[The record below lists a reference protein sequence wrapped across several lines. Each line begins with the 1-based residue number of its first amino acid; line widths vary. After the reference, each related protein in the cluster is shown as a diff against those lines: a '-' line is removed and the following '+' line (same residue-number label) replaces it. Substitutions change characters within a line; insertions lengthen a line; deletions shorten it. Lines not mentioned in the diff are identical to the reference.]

1 MNTSTSPR
9 RKRNR
14 KDQDV
19 ESSLAPLLDLS
30 MVLSAIFLL
39 MVVLRPA
46 MNTLPI
52 QLAKVKDGKAVEQQ
66 LSNDLVITIL
76 GTGDVE
82 IDQQT
87 FSLVQIQSR
96 LEALAMD
103 SRETNLIVASDRS
116 TPFESV
122 AKVLSLLR
130 DSGHNAT
137 LLTSP
142 DSTSD

>member
-1 MNTSTSPR
+1 M
-9 RKRNR
+9 
-14 KDQDV
+14 
-19 ESSLAPLLDLS
+19 
-30 MVLSAIFLL
+30 
-39 MVVLRPA
+39 
-46 MNTLPI
+46 
-52 QLAKVKDGKAVEQQ
+52 
-66 LSNDLVITIL
+66 SNDLVITIL

-87 FSLVQIQSR
+87 FSLVQIRSR
-96 LEALAMD
+96 IEALAMD

-130 DSGHNAT
+130 ETGHNAT